1 MGIRPD
7 RSGGQ
12 YLKQRRARDAAV
24 PGASK
29 PLFATAFVL
38 GLGIREASEGLYVQ
52 RSFLNNVARPPS
64 KDLVIA
70 RATGCW
76 RRIVAPPRVRC
87 WHATFLKGFFERLGM
102 ACRSPCRPWH
112 TTAAEVRKTRI

>member
-1 MGIRPD
+1 MRPWLWNVEDGPDVGIRPD

-12 YLKQRRARDAAV
+12 YLKQRRARDAAL

-76 RRIVAPPRVRC
+76 RRIVAPPPGQMLAR
-87 WHATFLKGFFERLGM
+87 HIPKRLLRTPRNGL
-102 ACRSPCRPWH
+102 
-112 TTAAEVRKTRI
+112 